1 MSAGYKCLSANDR
14 NTPSV
19 ISPIVTPPATG
30 LRQSLGSCASNKWQ
44 LRFSSFRFPSLCLSL
59 CLCLAHSR
67 TCSFPLFASIIAVGR
82 SVGRE
87 FINYLS
93 YCQPAARESTH
104 GEPCACP
111 MAEVRPSECGK
122 VGGGGGGCRAS
133 AKYGQSLGRTL
144 HAAVVLLLFFSP
156 SSSSSVSDEH
166 STGGILLVM
175 IGLLAKR
182 GLGRM
187 KKKKKKKETAKAAL
201 EMGKFSHFS
210 SSAIN

>member
-1 MSAGYKCLSANDR
+1 
-14 NTPSV
+14 
-19 ISPIVTPPATG
+19 
-30 LRQSLGSCASNKWQ
+30 
-44 LRFSSFRFPSLCLSL
+44 
-59 CLCLAHSR
+59 
-67 TCSFPLFASIIAVGR
+67 
-82 SVGRE
+82 
-87 FINYLS
+87 
-93 YCQPAARESTH
+93 
-104 GEPCACP
+104 

-144 HAAVVLLLFFSP
+144 HAAVVLLLFSP
-156 SSSSSVSDEH
+156 SSVSDEH

-182 GLGRM
+182 GLGKQR
-187 KKKKKKKETAKAAL
+187 KNKKKETAKAAL